1 MADKLS
7 ESQVFGHTNTNS
19 EGNATQISGLNQE
32 QHLVRGILNDDS
44 TQNNAFKGKNSHN
57 TYIYLLILQA
67 YCKRGEGPRGTLC
80 PPHYYVP
87 SQIFRPCDGPV
98 LCRHT
103 KKQIDHNFEQKSAF

>member
-57 TYIYLLILQA
+57 TYIL
-67 YCKRGEGPRGTLC
+67 
-80 PPHYYVP
+80 
-87 SQIFRPCDGPV
+87 
-98 LCRHT
+98 
-103 KKQIDHNFEQKSAF
+103 